1 MKKILIVDDEEKIRK
16 IYKDLLIDK
25 GYYVIEAANANIAN
39 EELLREEI
47 DLVLLDIKMPKI
59 DGGVMYDV
67 IRMFHRKCKV
77 IVTSVYPLDE
87 QMKIIPEAEGYHD
100 KSEGTEVLLAKVKI
114 LLEDG
119 APNKKRGFLC
129 QENTPLAM

>member
-119 APNKKRGFLC
+119 APNKKGGFCVRRIL
-129 QENTPLAM
+129 P